1 MEDDMFRRIEH
12 KPRKKASDEKSIDGE
27 PSHQPPIEEEHHS
40 VIFETHT
47 DDPSPS
53 EIRMEVSVPSED
65 REPAR
70 DMTRSE
76 QTPPEKRTA
85 VEVIFGPNNR
95 KKRKEAQ
102 KLAVSEGMI
111 QNSDIDGRDEQRGSA
126 VDTIFGP
133 NNRKKR
139 EEAQARARAQGLKV
153 DELGNPVYPEHKKTA
168 VEALLGPN
176 NKKYRKEAQ
185 ERARAEG
192 KTVDEYGQP
201 VEPRKTAVEVI
212 FGPNNRKKRKEAAR
226 MERQVD
232 TVEPEGP
239 EEQHD
244 DGKRLEL

>member
-27 PSHQPPIEEEHHS
+27 PSQQPPIDEGHRS

-53 EIRMEVSVPSED
+53 EIRMEVSIPSED

-70 DMTRSE
+70 DRTRSE

-126 VDTIFGP
+126 VD
-133 NNRKKR
+133 
-139 EEAQARARAQGLKV
+139 A
-153 DELGNPVYPEHKKTA
+153 
-168 VEALLGPN
+168 
-176 NKKYRKEAQ
+176 
-185 ERARAEG
+185 
-192 KTVDEYGQP
+192 
-201 VEPRKTAVEVI
+201 I
-212 FGPNNRKKRKEAAR
+212 FGPNNRKKRKEEAAR
-226 MERQVD
+226 LESQKTFD
-232 TVEPEGP
+232 EETSHPEPE
-239 EEQHD
+239 E
-244 DGKRLEL
+244 GKDERRLEI